1 MRFFTHHGNQI
12 PGLFETNADVAYGGH
27 WQLVEG
33 DKIEVSVE
41 FKFQQPVTR
50 RGVRNS
56 RQQMD
61 IPSGSDPIGA
71 DNDTTERVVIPSN
84 STFNIRLQ
92 IRAVDTLSPPPDFN
106 MNTPV
111 LLLLTETYILENN
124 DYFRNDVQWLSRN
137 AINDTVF
144 IVVETSGIYE
154 YLDTEELS
162 PGGLFHG
169 LELLLP
175 GYTTTFVIQGHAT
188 FTVSIPNGIPC
199 MIFSCTYSD
208 LNFRTMSATSQ
219 QAFIIS
225 GDTIVET
232 KHPDLKN
239 TFQSVGGGPG
249 FPMLQLIN
257 ETNADYTL
265 PIDLSNALQMTLA
278 TNGDEQLV
286 GTTDENNVLQRRELR
301 CNLNVAL
308 CNAQLAGVS
317 LTGFTLYG
325 RGVPP
330 GTILTAYNSAT
341 AVGVPSG
348 QPLSFLYSSNSI
360 DYTQINGTVFILE
373 ARALIE
379 AYASPP

>member
-1 MRFFTHHGNQI
+1 
-12 PGLFETNADVAYGGH
+12 
-27 WQLVEG
+27 
-33 DKIEVSVE
+33 
-41 FKFQQPVTR
+41 
-50 RGVRNS
+50 
-56 RQQMD
+56 
-61 IPSGSDPIGA
+61 
-71 DNDTTERVVIPSN
+71 
-84 STFNIRLQ
+84 
-92 IRAVDTLSPPPDFN
+92 
-106 MNTPV
+106 
-111 LLLLTETYILENN
+111 
-124 DYFRNDVQWLSRN
+124 
-137 AINDTVF
+137 
-144 IVVETSGIYE
+144 
-154 YLDTEELS
+154 
-162 PGGLFHG
+162 
-169 LELLLP
+169 
-175 GYTTTFVIQGHAT
+175 
-188 FTVSIPNGIPC
+188 
-199 MIFSCTYSD
+199 
-208 LNFRTMSATSQ
+208 MSATS
-219 QAFIIS
+219 AESFITS

-239 TFQSVGGGPG
+239 TFQSMGYGPG
-249 FPMLQLIN
+249 YPILQLIN
-257 ETNADYTL
+257 ETNADYSL

-278 TNGDEQLV
+278 TNGDQQLV

-301 CNLNVAL
+301 CNLNVEL